1 MAHLASKDQGNSS
14 MPLKRNMR
22 EDMYLMGLQVL
33 YAW

>member
-1 MAHLASKDQGNSS
+1 MAHLASKDQGDSS
-14 MPLKRNMR
+14 MPFKRNMR